1 MSGTDDR
8 ANKAKPEAELSAEG
22 DAHTAGGAPT
32 DQAHQD
38 AGDGTLTG
46 SVPAGLSLEQLR
58 KAANTD
64 KTDDSGTS

>member
-1 MSGTDDR
+1 MSGTDGR
-8 ANKAKPEAELSAEG
+8 ENKASPEAEPSADDG
-22 DAHTAGGAPT
+22 AHTAGGAPT
-32 DQAHQD
+32 DQAHRD

-58 KAANTD
+58 EAAKGD